1 LVLEELLYKFDELEL
16 NILTVCKL
24 FAELFPETNFMA
36 GLLKLGTYLLLQ
48 VDAIGVKF

>member
-1 LVLEELLYKFDELEL
+1 LGLEELLYKFDELEL

-24 FAELFPETNFMA
+24 LAELFPETNVMV

-48 VDAIGVKF
+48 VDVIGVMF